1 MEKDNK
7 KVSSNNSQENE
18 RNNVECGCFSIA
30 FLIDIGKYLYL
41 YNEHYFRG
49 MSEYPILDYIL
60 NHPLVYIT
68 LNVLIFGAVIFLIDM
83 FPNSKK

>member
-1 MEKDNK
+1 MLK
-7 KVSSNNSQENE
+7 KHNLF
-18 RNNVECGCFSIA
+18 CFLA
-30 FLIDIGKYLYL
+30 
-41 YNEHYFRG
+41 H
-49 MSEYPILDYIL
+49 YIL